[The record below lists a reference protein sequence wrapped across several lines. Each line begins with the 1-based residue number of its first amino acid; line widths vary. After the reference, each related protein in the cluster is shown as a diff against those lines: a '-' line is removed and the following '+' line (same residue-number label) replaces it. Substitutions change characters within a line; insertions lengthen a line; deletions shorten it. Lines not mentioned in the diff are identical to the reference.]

1 MKRLYIS
8 IAILVFIALLSAG
21 SVLAIKK
28 GNERLFGLTAAARQA
43 YETGGDTK
51 KALDEL
57 EDYWESYYLMMSYI
71 TAEPTMADMSRAVKK
86 LPELYKA
93 GSDDFLA
100 ELNSISDWAQLLY
113 DTQFPDLSSIF

>member
-1 MKRLYIS
+1 
-8 IAILVFIALLSAG
+8 
-21 SVLAIKK
+21 
-28 GNERLFGLTAAARQA
+28 
-43 YETGGDTK
+43 
-51 KALDEL
+51 
-57 EDYWESYYLMMSYI
+57 
-71 TAEPTMADMSRAVKK
+71 MADMSRAVKK

>member
-8 IAILVFIALLSAG
+8 ITILVFIALLSAG
-21 SVLAIKK
+21 SVFAIKK
-28 GNERLFGLTAAARQA
+28 GNERLNELVSLTRQA
-43 YETGGDTK
+43 YGSGGDTK

-57 EDYWESYYLMMSYI
+57 EDFWDGYYLMLSYI
-71 TAEPTMADMSRAVKK
+71 TAEQTMTDMNRAVKK
-86 LPELYKA
+86 LPDLYEA

-100 ELNSISDWAQLLY
+100 ELSSISSWAQLLY

>member
-8 IAILVFIALLSAG
+8 IVILIFIAVLSTV
-21 SVLAIKK
+21 SVVVIKK
-28 GNERLFGLTAAARQA
+28 GNERLVELVSAVQQA
-43 YETGGDTK
+43 YGSDGDTK
-51 KALDEL
+51 KALSEL
-57 EDYWESYYLMMSYI
+57 EDYWESYYLTMSYI

>member
-28 GNERLFGLTAAARQA
+28 GNERLFGLAAAARQA

-113 DTQFPDLSSIF
+113 DTQFPDFSSIF